1 MPELKNHFLKTHNN
15 KANVDKLLLE
25 DTPIKK
31 KKERVFLKVN
41 FCISLRKLR
50 QSNRLILQ

>member
-31 KKERVFLKVN
+31 KKRREF
-41 FCISLRKLR
+41 S
-50 QSNRLILQ
+50 